1 MCKTSSCSLIGSCL
15 STEAMFSM
23 LSVRRIVVECP
34 RGRNLRSLCIPFQHV
49 LELCTTIIGWK
60 QPADCEYLDTK
71 LNNRWIK
78 IGPRYNLFELVKNDA
93 NVSVHL
99 GVGGCLISVKLLKY
113 IPRIKGTRY
122 TEADMVCAIAFAL
135 FILWKNLVSK
145 RRKFLNQLNMNG
157 GGKEGE
163 GIRLPE

>member
-78 IGPRYNLFELVKNDA
+78 IGPKV
-93 NVSVHL
+93 
-99 GVGGCLISVKLLKY
+99 
-113 IPRIKGTRY
+113 
-122 TEADMVCAIAFAL
+122 
-135 FILWKNLVSK
+135 
-145 RRKFLNQLNMNG
+145 
-157 GGKEGE
+157 
-163 GIRLPE
+163 

>member
-1 MCKTSSCSLIGSCL
+1 MRFLIAARSTWSSTKMCKTSSCSLIGSCL

-78 IGPRYNLFELVKNDA
+78 IGPKIQLIENEKNCQCIRSFRCGRMSNLREIIK
-93 NVSVHL
+93 
-99 GVGGCLISVKLLKY
+99 IY
-113 IPRIKGTRY
+113 IPRIR
-122 TEADMVCAIAFAL
+122 ERSIQ
-135 FILWKNLVSK
+135 
-145 RRKFLNQLNMNG
+145 RRIWFVRLHSLSLYF
-157 GGKEGE
+157 GK
-163 GIRLPE
+163 IQFRK